1 MGLSESELDAVF
13 SAHFDLST
21 TNILGKEP
29 EKEHLLRFIRG
40 GMATKRLRKKFLKDP
55 DRYAKRVNNN
65 IWKEW
70 RVKRFWKTGK
80 AMAECIRETMS
91 RTSAMS
97 LLFPK
102 PEENT

>member
-1 MGLSESELDAVF
+1 MGLSSSDLDAILD
-13 SAHFDLST
+13 AHFDMPT

-29 EKEHLLRFIRG
+29 GKEHLLRFIRG

-55 DRYAKRVNNN
+55 DRYAKRVNHN

-70 RVKRFWKTGK
+70 RIKRYWKTGK
-80 AMAECIRETMS
+80 AMAECIRGTMS
-91 RTSAMS
+91 RPSALS

-102 PEENT
+102 PEEHT